1 MSRTSFQN
9 SPSRTSLNL
18 DTHLPATKS
27 GDLDHPLLLE
37 LNSLRTSL
45 KKFQHVAHSS
55 SMQLQGKVME
65 LMLMSEEKER
75 AKKESEILRQEVEV
89 LR

>member
-1 MSRTSFQN
+1 
-9 SPSRTSLNL
+9 
-18 DTHLPATKS
+18 
-27 GDLDHPLLLE
+27 
-37 LNSLRTSL
+37 
-45 KKFQHVAHSS
+45 
-55 SMQLQGKVME
+55 MQLQGKVME